1 MDGWSLLHFA
11 VSQNDCMIAL
21 VLLKFGINVD
31 IQSSQMQRT
40 ALHEACISNKEDMV
54 RLLV

>member
-11 VSQNDCMIAL
+11 VSQNDCIIAL